1 MAFPDHIDIVVLPEK
16 IAEMSLF
23 HHMNE

>member
-1 MAFPDHIDIVVLPEK
+1 MAFPDHTDIVVLPEN